1 LKTTQQLFSYG
12 SLQEKEVQLSIIER
26 QLKGVSDTL
35 QGYKKYDKKLIGKYP
50 IIKKSS
56 TLNDSVKGTLYQVS
70 NLELYKIDIYE
81 SLAYSRIAVVLNS
94 GVKAWVYIPNFD

>member
-1 LKTTQQLFSYG
+1 MKTTQQLFSYG

-35 QGYKKYDKKLIGKYP
+35 QGYKKLIGKYP

-81 SLAYSRIAVVLNS
+81 SLAY
-94 GVKAWVYIPNFD
+94 